1 MKIAVVYDGAKHEL
15 PTFGPADFVAFERR
29 FEKPA
34 SVLGE
39 EGTARF
45 EWLTFLVWRGLK
57 KVGVIN
63 HETPFDDQFLD
74 LIRSI
79 DVGEEKDGDDDD
91 ESPAAAAR
99 SGSQPPGSAGRIPS
113 LT

>member
-1 MKIAVVYDGAKHEL
+1 MKIAVEYDGAKHTL
-15 PTFGPADFVAFERR
+15 PTFGPSDFVAFERK
-29 FEKPA
+29 FEQPA

-63 HETPFDDQFLD
+63 HKEVPFDDDFLD
-74 LIRSI
+74 KIAAI
-79 DVGEEKDGDDDD
+79 DVGEESKEDRPTGDQD
-91 ESPAAAAR
+91 
-99 SGSQPPGSAGRIPS
+99 QPHD
-113 LT
+113 

>member
-1 MKIAVVYDGAKHEL
+1 VKIAVEYDGAKHEM
-15 PTFGPADFVAFERR
+15 PTFGPSDFVAFERK
-29 FEKPA
+29 FQKPA

-63 HETPFDDQFLD
+63 HKDVPFDDDFLD
-74 LIRSI
+74 RIAAI
-79 DVGEEKDGDDDD
+79 DVGEEKDEDT
-91 ESPAAAAR
+91 ESPTGDR
-99 SGSQPPGSAGRIPS
+99 DQPHG
-113 LT
+113 